1 MNHRWESRYDRLRRW
16 CGALCCAIVA
26 VAVGICPVSVQG
38 ETATDTFRKSLKH
51 SGDVNDF
58 AGLLSPDEH
67 TRLREACRN
76 LRERS
81 GAALVIVTLK
91 SLEGGEID
99 DFTNKLF
106 SEWGI
111 GNKGENKGLL
121 LLVAMEERKGRLEV
135 GYGLEPIIPDALAGR
150 ILDEQLFPAFK
161 LQQYGEGLS
170 HAVGR
175 IATLV
180 ERGEIA
186 PPSARVRGGA
196 QMEFPASLIFVVFL
210 GVFVAIGGFLIGLG
224 LGSRALPLCL
234 FGLFFG
240 GLPGFLGMQII
251 DWGPFVHV
259 PIALMTGRLGWFA
272 GVKQRELSQPLK
284 KKKKK
289 GKKGG
294 DDSFW
299 DDWSWLSTG
308 GSGGSYDSSSSW
320 SSGGFSS
327 DSGSFGGG
335 SSGGGGA
342 SGGW

>member
-1 MNHRWESRYDRLRRW
+1 MNHRCESRYDRPRRW
-16 CGALCCAIVA
+16 CGVLCCTMVA
-26 VAVGICPVSVQG
+26 VVVGICPVSVWG
-38 ETATDTFRKSLKH
+38 ETATDTFRKSLQH

-58 AGLLSPDEH
+58 AGLLSSDEEAK
-67 TRLREACRN
+67 LSEACRV
-76 LRERS
+76 LREKTGS
-81 GAALVIVTLK
+81 ALVIVTLK

-161 LQQYGEGLS
+161 RQQYGAGLS
-170 HAVGR
+170 DAVGR

-186 PPSARVRGGA
+186 PPSARVKGPA
-196 QMEFPASLIFVVFL
+196 QMEFPASLIFTGFL
-210 GVFVAIGGFLIGLG
+210 GVFVLIGGFLIGLG
-224 LGSRALPLCL
+224 LGSRVVPLCL

-240 GLPGFLGMQII
+240 GLPALMGMQIVN
-251 DWGPFVHV
+251 WGPYVHF
-259 PIALMTGRLGWFA
+259 PMGLMGGRLGWLA
-272 GVKQRELSQPLK
+272 GVSQRESTRKSK
-284 KKKKK
+284 KKNR
-289 GKKGG
+289 GKGG
-294 DDSFW
+294 SDS
-299 DDWSWLSTG
+299 DDWTWFSMG
-308 GSGGSYDSSSSW
+308 GSSGSSSSSW

-327 DSGSFGGG
+327 SSGSFGGG